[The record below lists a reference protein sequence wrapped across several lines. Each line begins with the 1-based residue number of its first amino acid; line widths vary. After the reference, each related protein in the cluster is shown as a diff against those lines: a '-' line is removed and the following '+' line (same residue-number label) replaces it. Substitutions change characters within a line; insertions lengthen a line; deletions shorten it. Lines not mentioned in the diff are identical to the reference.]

1 MTEKEQSAPTL
12 SIPHTVSNDAEQ
24 RTLTEEPSP
33 DKVEPVDLE
42 QKVKEE
48 PGARWRD
55 AEVHE
60 IPYK

>member
-1 MTEKEQSAPTL
+1 MTEKEQSASALAVAP
-12 SIPHTVSNDAEQ
+12 PVSQDAEQ
-24 RTLTEEPSP
+24 RTLTEDPRP

-42 QKVKEE
+42 RRVKEE